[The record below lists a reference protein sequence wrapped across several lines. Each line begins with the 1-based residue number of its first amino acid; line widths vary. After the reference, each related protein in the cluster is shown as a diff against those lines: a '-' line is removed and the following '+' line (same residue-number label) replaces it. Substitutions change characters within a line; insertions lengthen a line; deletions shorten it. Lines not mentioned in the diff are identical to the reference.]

1 MNKRILNIT
10 LLLSV
15 LVFIPACSD
24 SGGNGDSDNRFT
36 TLVWSDEFDSGDS
49 PNSENWI
56 FDIGTGVEIF
66 GQPGWGNNELQYY
79 TDRPENIKVENGM
92 LEITTRKEFLKVLSI
107 PLLKF

>member
-1 MNKRILNIT
+1 M
-10 LLLSV
+10 
-15 LVFIPACSD
+15 
-24 SGGNGDSDNRFT
+24 
-36 TLVWSDEFDSGDS
+36 VWSDEFDSGDS

-92 LEITTRKEFLKVLSI
+92 LEITTRKEFFEGSQYTSAKILTELNLSVHTADMKREFNYH
-107 PLLKF
+107 LDKEFGRLFGY